1 MKSQTKLVQTLKI
14 AITKFLKLVQLGV
27 KKYIIQ
33 LSDVEN
39 KLETALHSQLNVLV
53 KLSTEN
59 VYNYSERVRKL
70 IQTVASQNQMALGQT
85 DTFMGVGMI
94 IYKRVPH
101 PREMWKDTQ
110 LGKLRID
117 NKGQVIVSLRYSR
130 GLMIVP
136 DLETAFGKFEAYY
149 QSTVLKYV

>member
-1 MKSQTKLVQTLKI
+1 MKTQNKLVKNLKV
-14 AITKFLKLVQLGV
+14 AIVKFLKLVQLGV

-33 LSDVEN
+33 LADTE
-39 KLETALHSQLNVLV
+39 KALETALHSQLARLA
-53 KLSTEN
+53 TEN
-59 VYNYSERVRKL
+59 VYQQAERVRKL
-70 IQTVASQNQMALGQT
+70 IQTVAIKNQMALGQT

-110 LGKLRID
+110 LGKLVID
-117 NKGQVIVSLRYSR
+117 DKGQVIVSLRYSR

-136 DLETAFGKFEAYY
+136 DLKTAFGKFENYY
-149 QSTVLKYV
+149 QSTVLKYT

>member
-1 MKSQTKLVQTLKI
+1 MKTQTKLVQNLKV
-14 AITKFLKLVQLGV
+14 AFQKFLKLVELGV

-33 LSDVEN
+33 LADTEN
-39 KLETALHSQLNVLV
+39 QLETALHRQLNVLV
-53 KLSTEN
+53 KLTTEN
-59 VYNYSERVRKL
+59 VYNYSERLRKM
-70 IQTVASQNQMALGQT
+70 IQTVAIKNEMALGQT

-110 LGKLRID
+110 LGKLTID
-117 NKGQVIVSLRYSR
+117 DKGQVIVSLRYSK
-130 GLMIVP
+130 GLIIVP
-136 DLETAFGKFEAYY
+136 DLETAFEKFETYY